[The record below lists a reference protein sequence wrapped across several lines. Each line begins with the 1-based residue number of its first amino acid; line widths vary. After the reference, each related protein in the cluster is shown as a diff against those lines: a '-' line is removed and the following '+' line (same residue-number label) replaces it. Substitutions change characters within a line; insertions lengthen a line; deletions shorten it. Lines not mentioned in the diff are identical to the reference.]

1 MLAQSANRVPGI
13 GKLIQGRRSTASC
26 RPLGYWLT
34 GSLAAYN
41 RTHFLMTALLTS
53 IIRFDSVGSTNSEA
67 ARQAVEGAAEGLCIV
82 ASEQTAGRGRFD
94 RHWLSPKGAGL
105 YLSIVLRPQLA
116 ENTWPLSTLMASLAV
131 HDALLDACNLQ
142 TDIKWPNDIL
152 ANNRKLCGILG
163 EMVDTPFGRA
173 VVVGIGINLNPEGFP
188 PELRETATSVQ
199 SATGKPPDAEV
210 VLQAL
215 VRALERRYE
224 MLQCEGGGE
233 EIVREWSARSSY
245 ASGKRIR
252 IANGDETL
260 EGITRGLESD
270 GALRLETDAGE
281 IRIVRAGDVAS
292 VRPSAKINEK

>member
-1 MLAQSANRVPGI
+1 MHAQSANRVPGF
-13 GKLIQGRRSTASC
+13 GKLIQEHRSAASC
-26 RPLGYWLT
+26 RPLAYWLT
-34 GSLAAYN
+34 CSLAAYN
-41 RTHFLMTALLTS
+41 RIVLTALQTS
-53 IIRFDSVGSTNSEA
+53 IIRFDSVGSTNTEA

-105 YLSIVLRPQLA
+105 YLSIVLRPQMDQ
-116 ENTWPLSTLMASLAV
+116 NTWPLSTLMASLAV

-152 ANNRKLCGILG
+152 ANDRKLCGILG

-188 PELRETATSVQ
+188 PELHQTATSVQ
-199 SATGKPPDAEV
+199 AATGKPPDAEV

-224 MLQCEGGGE
+224 RLQCAGGRE

-245 ASGKRIR
+245 ASGKRVR

-260 EGITRGLESD
+260 KGITRGLESD

-281 IRIVRAGDVAS
+281 VRIVRAGDVAS
-292 VRPSAKINEK
+292 VRSSADGG